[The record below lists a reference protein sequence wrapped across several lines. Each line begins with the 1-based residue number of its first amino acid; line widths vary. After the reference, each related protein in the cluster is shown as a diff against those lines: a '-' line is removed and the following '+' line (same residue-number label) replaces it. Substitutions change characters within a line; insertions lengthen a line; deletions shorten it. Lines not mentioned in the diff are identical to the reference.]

1 MKIVIVEKTGTV
13 KTQNVKNFEIE
24 TLYKKCLFRKP
35 DDFHKR
41 HVWTVKINNKT
52 YNIALFAKSK
62 GKATTENK
70 YDLPPPVDDV
80 LYYGSMALVNFDVK
94 EGDET
99 DASDLTSDIWEK
111 IYEKLFGGFEDI
123 ENTDDE
129 EEEDELANVPKKY
142 LTKKGGYLKDGFVV
156 DTTSDEDTYESDE
169 SKHKSSKHKLKNE
182 NTVIKVKTNGNA
194 DKKNTV
200 SEINTGSDIS
210 DVEISEDDNDDD
222 IIVMDD
228 NDDNQDN
235 DCDNDSDNDGNESDG
250 NGGDSDGDDCSDDD
264 SDDDSDKDNSQCGDD
279 SEDGGDDD
287 SYIAGSDSDDSD
299 NSSELSESVYC
310 EYSDED

>member
-35 DDFHKR
+35 DDFQKR

-52 YNIALFAKSK
+52 YNVALFAKSK

-99 DASDLTSDIWEK
+99 DVSDLTSDVWEK

-169 SKHKSSKHKLKNE
+169 SKHKLKNE
-182 NTVIKVKTNGNA
+182 NTVIKVKTNKNA

-200 SEINTGSDIS
+200 NEINTGSDIS
-210 DVEISEDDNDDD
+210 DVESSEDDNDD
-222 IIVMDD
+222 IIVMDENDGD
-228 NDDNQDN
+228 NG
-235 DCDNDSDNDGNESDG
+235 DNDSDDDGNESDG
-250 NGGDSDGDDCSDDD
+250 NGEDSDGDSDGDSDE
-264 SDDDSDKDNSQCGDD
+264 NISQSGDD
-279 SEDGGDDD
+279 SEHGGDDD